1 MARPDQVERRY
12 RRLLLDL
19 VDHLRASV
27 RDNLIAALPMYVT
40 ERDLQTRTDSWV
52 DDVVAAV
59 TRIRLSMN
67 PTERAVEREVVMIGQ
82 EVADFNES
90 QWRRVVRSAVGV
102 DFLKNEPWLS
112 DELKSFAAENA
123 SLITDISDKAMTNV
137 QGIVQRGVR
146 SGLTSRELESQI
158 VEQMDTTERRAR
170 LIARDQVSKL
180 NGQITARRQQSVG
193 IRTYYWDTSGDER
206 VRKSHRAMNGKLCRW
221 DDDSVYSDDGGS
233 TWRKRSSIGGTVS
246 KPGEDINCR
255 CGARSNTDEL
265 LDELGI

>member
-1 MARPDQVERRY
+1 
-12 RRLLLDL
+12 
-19 VDHLRASV
+19 

-193 IRTYYWDTSGDER
+193 IRTYYWDTSGD
-206 VRKSHRAMNGKLCRW
+206 
-221 DDDSVYSDDGGS
+221 
-233 TWRKRSSIGGTVS
+233 
-246 KPGEDINCR
+246 
-255 CGARSNTDEL
+255 
-265 LDELGI
+265 